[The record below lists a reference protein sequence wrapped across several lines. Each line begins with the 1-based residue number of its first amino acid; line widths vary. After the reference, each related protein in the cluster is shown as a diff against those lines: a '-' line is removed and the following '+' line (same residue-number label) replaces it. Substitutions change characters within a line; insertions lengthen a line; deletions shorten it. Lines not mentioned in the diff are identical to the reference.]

1 MDTAL
6 RVLLVELQ
14 EEGRLNG
21 LVLVF
26 CGHNLIEA
34 TNPVLERH

>member
-26 CGHNLIEA
+26 ADTI
-34 TNPVLERH
+34 